1 MIRLATSGF
10 GLTGC
15 KLAVEDKE
23 LLLSF
28 FDTETVESTIAL
40 YKRIVDSPLKKA
52 RDFGT
57 VKSAPITDRD
67 MRTKIHHAIRKVFG
81 SRLETSTDENGAM
94 LIYATP
100 QKSDWTA
107 RAPVNGNN
115 RERSSRQK
123 GRLGWQ
129 DLGGEYLHFT
139 LYKENKDTMEA
150 ICYLA
155 RSLKMKPRSFQFAG
169 TKDRRGVT
177 VQRVSVFRVFADR
190 MISVGHTLRNAKIG
204 NFEYQ
209 PSGLQLG
216 QLTGNEFV
224 ITLRNCRFGDDVDP
238 QDRVG
243 RASQIVGCAIQN
255 LKQNGFLNYYG
266 LQRFGTFSTRTDTVG
281 IKMLQGDFE
290 AAVKAILDF
299 SPSSLAA
306 AQDATLNHGNI
317 SADDKARAYA
327 LNLFKNTGKTHPAL
341 KYLPR
346 KFSAEAS
353 IIRHLGGDG
362 QGRDFHGALQTISRN
377 LRLMYVHAYQSLV
390 WNVAAGERWKLFG
403 PRVVEGD
410 LVLIEEHNDK
420 MEDTVQPEGVDADG
434 EVIIQPGEDD
444 RALNPVDIFTRAR
457 TLTKDEASSGI
468 ISIFDIVL
476 PTPGYDILYPANEM
490 LDVYK
495 EFMASE
501 RGGGLDPLDMH
512 RKWKDVNLSGS
523 YRKLL
528 ARPGEDISFEI
539 KTYKDENEQF
549 VQTDLDRLLPRQQPP
564 PRTERQQMSSLSGAP
579 DGGAQRDDW
588 QVIKEHLNARKQEL
602 EEASVVETTT
612 EEEKI
617 AVILKLQ
624 LGSSQYATMALRE
637 LMKAA
642 GVQTYKAD
650 FGGGR

>member
-1 MIRLATSGF
+1 M
-10 GLTGC
+10 
-15 KLAVEDKE
+15 
-23 LLLSF
+23 LLSF
-28 FDTETVESTIAL
+28 FDAETVESTIAL
-40 YKRIVDSPLKKA
+40 YKRIVDSPLRKA
-52 RDFGT
+52 KDYGT

-67 MRTKIHHAIRKVFG
+67 MRTKIHHAIRTVFG

-94 LIYATP
+94 LIYAMP

-107 RAPVNGNN
+107 RAPANSNN
-115 RERSSRQK
+115 RGKSSHQK

-139 LYKENKDTMEA
+139 LYKENKDTMEV
-150 ICYLA
+150 ISYLA
-155 RSLKMKPRSFQFAG
+155 KSLKMKPQSFQFAG

-190 MISVGHTLRNAKIG
+190 MIGVGHTLRNAKIG

-216 QLTGNEFV
+216 QLAGNEFV
-224 ITLRNCRFGDDVDP
+224 ITLRNCQFGDDVDP
-238 QDRVG
+238 QDRVSH
-243 RASQIVGCAIQN
+243 ASQIVGCAIQN

-281 IKMLQGDFE
+281 IKMLQGDFQ
-290 AAVKAILDF
+290 AAVEAILDY

-306 AQDATLNHGNI
+306 AQDPTLDHENI
-317 SADDKARAYA
+317 SADDKGRAYA
-327 LNLFKNTGKTHPAL
+327 LNIFQNTRKAHPAL

-353 IIRHLGGDG
+353 IIRHLGNGDR
-362 QGRDFHGALQTISRN
+362 GRDFHGALQTISRN

-390 WNVAAGERWKLFG
+390 WNVAASERWKLFG

-410 LVLIEEHNDK
+410 LVLIEQHNDK
-420 MEDTVQPEGVDADG
+420 LEDTVQPDGIDADG

-444 RALNPVDIFTRAR
+444 RALNSVDIFTRAR
-457 TLTKDEASSGI
+457 ALTQDEANSDKYT
-468 ISIFDIVL
+468 IFDIIL

-501 RGGGLDPLDMH
+501 RGGGLDPLDMR

-539 KTYKDENEQF
+539 KTYQDENEQF
-549 VQTDLDRLLPRQQPP
+549 VQTDLDRLLPGGQQPP
-564 PRTERQQMSSLSGAP
+564 PPKDRQKMTNLSGAH
-579 DGGAQRDDW
+579 DDDAKGDDW
-588 QVIKEHLNARKQEL
+588 QAIQEHLNARKQEL
-602 EEASVVETTT
+602 EERSAVEPTT

-642 GVQTYKAD
+642 GVQTYKPD
-650 FGGGR
+650 YGGGR